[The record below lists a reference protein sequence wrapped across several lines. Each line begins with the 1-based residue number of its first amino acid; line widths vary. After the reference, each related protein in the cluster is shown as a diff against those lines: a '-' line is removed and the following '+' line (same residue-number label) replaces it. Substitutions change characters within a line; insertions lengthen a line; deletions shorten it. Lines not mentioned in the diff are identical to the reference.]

1 MVSLRSRVALFHT
14 LLYKL
19 TSCPDCTAGP
29 MDHGVYYIDDG
40 MPALMTT
47 TYQLQGNEAY
57 GFNMLRKMDTNKPNI
72 KR

>member
-19 TSCPDCTAGP
+19 TLCPDCTAGP
-29 MDHGVYYIDDG
+29 MDHGVYIDDG

>member
-14 LLYKL
+14 LLDKL
-19 TSCPDCTAGP
+19 TSCPGP
-29 MDHGVYYIDDG
+29 MDHGVYIDDG

-47 TYQLQGNEAY
+47 TYQLQGSEAHGY
-57 GFNMLRKMDTNKPNI
+57 NMLRKMDTNKPNI